1 MNGIVIS
8 YEYSGDEKV
17 WQEVVGTFIAALDAD
32 NEVGDGFSYIVTK
45 SREGTKRTQ
54 IGRWKSQEMLSLVQ
68 SRAYFKTFASQLK
81 ELAGDSLSP
90 DPMVVAVQT
99 KSA

>member
-1 MNGIVIS
+1 MNGIVIN
-8 YEYSGDEKV
+8 YEYSGDEKM
-17 WQEVVGTFIAALDAD
+17 WDEVVGAFITALDAD
-32 NEVGDGFSYIVTK
+32 KEVGDDFSYIVTK
-45 SREGTKRTQ
+45 SREGAKRTH
-54 IGRWKSQEMLSLVQ
+54 IGRWKSQEILTLVQ
-68 SRAYFKTFASQLK
+68 SREYFKIFASRLK